1 MSQKSLEEQIQI
13 IDEQLAN
20 SIEHQARE
28 AKFATEANE
37 RFARNVTGFEEYY
50 PDIANAIKEFNVR
63 EDFCLHVTSTGH
75 GNFVPANLSAPIYSD
90 DPIGQVTQQVE
101 HSIQHP
107 MFSATDYTA
116 YQSDPNDTRIHVR
129 YMGAMTKAL
138 RKIKAKDRAHFAQL
152 PENFPS
158 AMIFGIGL
166 GYHVELL
173 LEKTTFDY
181 CFLIEPD
188 FEVFFASLFC
198 TNWYDIIKKVDEQGG
213 SLFFQLGANKD
224 NFIKD
229 LEVLADNIGAFSVV
243 RSFCYQHTPL
253 PEIIE
258 LIQQWSQQ
266 YFKFQFGHGF
276 FNDAITGL
284 SHTVHLLEKNI
295 PMLVQPKDKRLD
307 LSTPVFIL
315 GNGPSLDEAEAF
327 IKENC
332 DRAILMAAGTSI
344 ASLYKKGIPVD
355 FHVLVERPYSNY
367 KIFGDIFPAE
377 EYKKTN
383 LIGLNTLYPDN
394 TDRYKWSGIAGKG
407 NEAGTFLLEIL
418 SQTQR
423 NVGIPLMPYCNP
435 VVANAALSFAMFTGF
450 KNIYLFGIDNGNL
463 LTGEHHSKDSI
474 YRINQDDESEEGIA
488 CLRMDGKYLPAN
500 FGGQV
505 ESNDLFMMAH
515 SQLEKL
521 IAHYPTG
528 RNVYNIGNGAKLVG
542 AHEVRAEELLPLPT
556 ARDKLE
562 QIEFLKQDYF
572 TQFDV
577 EQYDDKLLGVDVF
590 EDICEHMLSLANE
603 PVTTR
608 KQASNILLRQARYIY
623 SFRNTPLHHLH
634 HMIKGALLYY
644 HCPMLSLLY
653 TYEDDQFTLESYSEL
668 NELWKG
674 YITEM
679 KDFYRDN
686 YRAKCDLGKE

>member
-1 MSQKSLEEQIQI
+1 MSQKSLEEQIQLL
-13 IDEQLAN
+13 DEQLSS

-28 AKFATEANE
+28 AEFAEKAND
-37 RFARNVTGFEEYY
+37 RFALNISCFQKYF
-50 PDIANAIKEFNVR
+50 PDIAQAISDFQVR
-63 EDFCLHVTSTGH
+63 EDFCIHVTTTGY
-75 GNFVPANLSAPIYSD
+75 GNFVPADMSAPVYSD
-90 DPIGQVTQQVE
+90 DPIGQVKQQVE
-101 HSIQHP
+101 HSIKNP

-116 YQSDPNDTRIHVR
+116 YQPNDADKRIHVR
-129 YMGAMTKAL
+129 YMGALTRAM
-138 RKIKAKDRAHFAQL
+138 RKIQAHNKAHFTEL
-152 PENFPS
+152 PACFPS

-166 GYHVELL
+166 GYHIELL
-173 LEKTTFDY
+173 LEKTQFDY

-198 TNWYDIIKKVDEQGG
+198 TDWFKIIEKVDEQGG
-213 SLFFQLGANKD
+213 SLFFQLGADKES
-224 NFIKD
+224 FIKD
-229 LEVLADNIGAFSVV
+229 LEVLADDIGAFSVV

-266 YFKFQFGHGF
+266 YFRFQFGHGF

-284 SHTVHLLEKNI
+284 SHSVHLLEKNI
-295 PMLVQPKDKRLD
+295 PILVQPKEKRLD

-315 GNGPSLDEAEAF
+315 GNGPSLDEAEQF
-327 IKENC
+327 IKDNC
-332 DRAILMAAGTSI
+332 DKAILMAAGTSI

-367 KIFGDIFPAE
+367 KIFGDILPPE

-407 NEAGTFLLEIL
+407 NEAGTFLLEII

-423 NVGIPLMPYCNP
+423 QVGIPLMPYCNP
-435 VVANAALSFAMFTGF
+435 VVANAALSFSMFAGF

-474 YRINQDDESEEGIA
+474 YRLNQEDENEDGVV
-488 CLRMDGKYLPAN
+488 CLKMDGKYLPAN

-505 ESNDLFMMAH
+505 ESNDLFMTAH
-515 SQLEKL
+515 SQIEKL
-521 IAHYPTG
+521 IAHYPN
-528 RNVYNIGNGAKLVG
+528 RAVYNIGNGAKING
-542 AHEVRAEELLPLPT
+542 AHEVHAEELLPLPT
-556 ARDKLE
+556 DRDKLS
-562 QIEFLKQDYF
+562 QVEFLKQDYF
-572 TQFDV
+572 EQFNVDSV
-577 EQYDDKLLGVDVF
+577 DDSLLGVEAF
-590 EDICEHMLSLANE
+590 EEICEHVLNLAQE
-603 PVTTR
+603 PIPTR
-608 KQASNILLRQARYIY
+608 KDASDNLLRQARYIY
-623 SFRNTPLHHLH
+623 SLRNSVLHHLH
-634 HMIKGALLYY
+634 HMFKGALLYY

-653 TYEDDQFTLESYSEL
+653 TYEDEQFTLESYKEL

-674 YITEM
+674 YVSEM
-679 KDFYRDN
+679 KESYKKD